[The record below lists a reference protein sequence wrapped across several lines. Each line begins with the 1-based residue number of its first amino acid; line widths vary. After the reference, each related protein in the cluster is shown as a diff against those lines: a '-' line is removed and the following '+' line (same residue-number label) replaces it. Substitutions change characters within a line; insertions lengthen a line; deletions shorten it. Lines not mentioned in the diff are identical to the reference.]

1 MWISDLA
8 LNDFRSYTSSVLEF
22 EPGVSVFLGEN
33 GRGKTNLVEAIA
45 YLATFRS
52 HRVAA
57 DTALVRQG
65 AEAAVIRT
73 KVRDGSHSTMMEVE
87 ILSGKA
93 NRARLNRGAVKPR
106 ELLGIVKAVVFA
118 PEDLALISGEPAVR
132 RTFLDD
138 VCIQHRPRFAQIR
151 SEYDKVVRQRSALL
165 KSAGKVVR
173 QGGKIDG
180 AAFEVWDEKMAEL
193 GSLIVAERARVVAQ
207 MRPHVAAAYRGIAP
221 DRGTTHVVYRA
232 NVDDASRSVP
242 PPEVLDE
249 SGYELVEAMEG
260 QLQDVDHVRSRLLE
274 AIRDSREDD
283 IERGTNQIGPHRDE
297 LVLGLGTL
305 PARGFASHGE
315 TWSYALSLRLA
326 AFSLLKDGQTDPILI
341 LDDVFA
347 ELDSTRRAHLVSIVQ
362 DIEQVFVTT
371 AVGTDIPDELNPHI
385 YRVGRGQVTREY

>member
-73 KVRDGSHSTMMEVE
+73 KVRNGSHSTMLEVE

-93 NRARLNRGAVKPR
+93 NRARLNRGTVKPR
-106 ELLGIVKAVVFA
+106 ELLGVVKAVVFA

-138 VCIQHRPRFAQIR
+138 VCIQHRPRFAHIR

-173 QGGKIDG
+173 QGGKIDA
-180 AAFEVWDEKMAEL
+180 AAFEVWDEKIAEL
-193 GSLIVAERARVVAQ
+193 GSLIVAERASVVAK
-207 MRPHVAAAYRGIAP
+207 MRPHIAGAYRGIAP

-249 SGYELVEAMEG
+249 SGYGLVEAMEE
-260 QLQDVDHVRSRLLE
+260 QLQDVDHVRARLLE

-371 AVGTDIPDELNPHI
+371 AVGTDIPDELHPHI
-385 YRVGRGQVTREY
+385 YRVSRGQVTREY

>member
-8 LNDFRSYTSSVLEF
+8 LNDFRSYTASVLSF
-22 EPGVSVFLGEN
+22 EPGVSVFVGEN

-65 AEAAVIRT
+65 AEAAVVRA
-73 KVRDGSHSTMMEVE
+73 KVRDGSHSTLMEVE
-87 ILSGKA
+87 ILAGKA
-93 NRARLNRGAVKPR
+93 NRARLNRAGVRPR
-106 ELLGIVKAVVFA
+106 DLLGIVKAVIFA
-118 PEDLALISGEPAVR
+118 PEDLALISGEPATR

-138 VCIQHRPRFAQIR
+138 VCIQHRPRFAQVR
-151 SEYDKVVRQRSALL
+151 SEYDRVLRQRSALL

-173 QGGKIDG
+173 AGGAIDG
-180 AAFEVWDEKMAEL
+180 AAFDVWDEKLADL
-193 GSLIVAERARVVAQ
+193 GSIIVAERAGVVAAL
-207 MRPHVAAAYRGIAP
+207 RPHVASAYAGIAP

-232 NVDDASRSVP
+232 NIDDESRSVP
-242 PPEVLDE
+242 PPGALEED
-249 SGYELVEAMEG
+249 GDGLVEAMEG
-260 QLQDVDHVRSRLLE
+260 EL
-274 AIRDSREDD
+274 RDSEGVRDRMLAAMREARRED
-283 IERGTNQIGPHRDE
+283 IERGVTQVGPHRDE

-305 PARGFASHGE
+305 PAKGFASHGE

-326 AFSLLKDGQTDPILI
+326 AFKLLKDEDSDPLLI

-347 ELDSTRRAHLVSIVQ
+347 ELDATRRAHLVSVVS

-371 AVGTDIPDELNPHI
+371 ATGTDIPDDLRATF
-385 YRVGRGQVTREY
+385 YRVTRGEVSRED